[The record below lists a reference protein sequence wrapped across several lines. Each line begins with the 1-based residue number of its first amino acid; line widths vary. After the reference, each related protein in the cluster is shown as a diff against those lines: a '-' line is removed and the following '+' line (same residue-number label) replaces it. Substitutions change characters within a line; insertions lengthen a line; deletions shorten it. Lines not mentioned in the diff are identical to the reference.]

1 MYGYDFLKDPK
12 EYAQEVKALDFTKE
26 EFLKE
31 LIRTKMPSGY
41 IIACLEAW

>member
-1 MYGYDFLKDPK
+1 MNILKDSK
-12 EYAQEVKALDFTKE
+12 EYAQEVKELGFTKE